1 MVQVTKQGQYC
12 KCHERNS
19 HKLPKSTQKVHLTQP
34 GEERLP
40 KAVTTEWR
48 PAELAGVVRKRVEQQ
63 QKHPDNTCKGDR
75 EHGVA
80 TNVRFMDTA
89 STVRVLCVLWE
100 RASWDRVRPEA
111 LHTVLRNLKK
121 DERMSALHEIGWREV
136 DKHVRDEGN
145 KNRSERNGDNG
156 GKDTGK
162 EAKNCFSLLRWDI
175 QKERQVG
182 KMISY
187 VPLR

>member
-1 MVQVTKQGQYC
+1 M
-12 KCHERNS
+12 H
-19 HKLPKSTQKVHLTQP
+19 
-34 GEERLP
+34 
-40 KAVTTEWR
+40 A
-48 PAELAGVVRKRVEQQ
+48 
-63 QKHPDNTCKGDR
+63 
-75 EHGVA
+75 A

-136 DKHVRDEGN
+136 DKHVREMKETKIDLKG
-145 KNRSERNGDNG
+145 NGDNG

-175 QKERQVG
+175 QRRDKLAR
-182 KMISY
+182 
-187 VPLR
+187 